1 MKKQR
6 KKKKVKD
13 VSLMKSANLDVA
25 SIILKTRYL
34 RVLAQ
39 KTKINTNATNI
50 MMIDEESFLKCS
62 TFENIFLFSL
72 FRFSA
77 LFWIP
82 AIHSIYAAFM
92 FIYNRHNIEIQYIHN
107 CINVS

>member
-13 VSLMKSANLDVA
+13 VYLMKSANLDVA
-25 SIILKTRYL
+25 SIILKARYL

-50 MMIDEESFLKCS
+50 MMIDGESFLKCS
-62 TFENIFLFSL
+62 TFKNIFFIDFLPCSL
-72 FRFSA
+72 FPPYIAYMQPSCLSIVGITLRFN
-77 LFWIP
+77 I
-82 AIHSIYAAFM
+82 
-92 FIYNRHNIEIQYIHN
+92 FII
-107 CINVS
+107 V

>member
-1 MKKQR
+1 
-6 KKKKVKD
+6 
-13 VSLMKSANLDVA
+13 MKSANLDVA

-34 RVLAQ
+34 KVLAQ

-62 TFENIFLFSL
+62 TFENILYFLCIDFL
-72 FRFSA
+72 PCFGFP
-77 LFWIP
+77 P

-107 CINVS
+107 CINIS

>member
-13 VSLMKSANLDVA
+13 AYLMKSANLDVA

-62 TFENIFLFSL
+62 TFENIFFSIYFLFSFGFPPYIAYMQPSCL
-72 FRFSA
+72 SIVGIKFRFD
-77 LFWIP
+77 I
-82 AIHSIYAAFM
+82 
-92 FIYNRHNIEIQYIHN
+92 FII
-107 CINVS
+107 V

>member
-1 MKKQR
+1 MKKKR
-6 KKKKVKD
+6 KKKKAKD
-13 VSLMKSANLDVA
+13 VYLMKSANLDVA

-62 TFENIFLFSL
+62 TFENI
-72 FRFSA
+72 
-77 LFWIP
+77 
-82 AIHSIYAAFM
+82 Y
-92 FIYNRHNIEIQYIHN
+92 
-107 CINVS
+107 

>member
-1 MKKQR
+1 M
-6 KKKKVKD
+6 KD
-13 VSLMKSANLDVA
+13 VYLMKSANLDVA

-62 TFENIFLFSL
+62 TFENIYLFSL
-72 FRFSA
+72 YRFFV

-82 AIHSIYAAFM
+82 SIHLKYTG
-92 FIYNRHNIEIQYIHN
+92 FIFFYTGHKIWIEYVHD
-107 CINVS
+107 CIFIS